1 MTFIRDVA
9 CSVGHRAGTNEERK
23 RHATQEPSASSQD
36 SGVGEKWLDSG
47 CTLKVDPT
55 GFPDNSDI
63 EYGVWSQPKMIPRF
77 VSATGQVETPFTYAG
92 KTVEEHICGKSQESR
107 FGHI

>member
-1 MTFIRDVA
+1 M
-9 CSVGHRAGTNEERK
+9 GHRAGTNEERK

-63 EYGVWSQPKMIPRF
+63 
-77 VSATGQVETPFTYAG
+77 A
-92 KTVEEHICGKSQESR
+92 
-107 FGHI
+107 